1 MARRAAPDPGSGEPL
16 TQARSLAL
24 RRHRPAADTDDHAE
38 ETAATLTA
46 TGAAI
51 GPGLRAVAADLDL
64 TGLLRA

>member
-1 MARRAAPDPGSGEPL
+1 MIMLKNG
-16 TQARSLAL
+16 
-24 RRHRPAADTDDHAE
+24 
-38 ETAATLTA
+38 TLTA